1 MSVWAYGFDSR
12 QPHQLKNF
20 LFDTNPR
27 LWRGF
32 LVGQEVFSLPNATR
46 FAGLAFGG
54 DGGRGISG
62 LCICKRSSR
71 LSSVAPFLSGC
82 PGYSGGGRAL
92 TILIGAVFPAAGA
105 AG

>member
-32 LVGQEVFSLPNATR
+32 LVGQEVFSLPNATHCV
-46 FAGLAFGG
+46 GLAFGG
-54 DGGRGISG
+54 DAELG
-62 LCICKRSSR
+62 L
-71 LSSVAPFLSGC
+71 A
-82 PGYSGGGRAL
+82 
-92 TILIGAVFPAAGA
+92 
-105 AG
+105 